1 MNDAVARAALSRLSE
16 PGDPELGRWVE
27 QLGAVEVLAQVRD
40 GSLAARR
47 LPQYQARLGGR
58 DLELDQLRLR
68 QLGLRIIVPGGGE
81 WPRQLDDLGP
91 ARPLEL
97 WARGGGDL
105 AELCLRAVSV
115 VGARACTAYGEH
127 VAASMGAGLAERGWT
142 VVSGAAYGIDAAA
155 HRGALA
161 VHGRTVAVVAGGVDV
176 VYPAGH
182 DTLLERVREN
192 GVVISELP
200 PGSRPTRHRFLK
212 RNRVIAALGRGTV
225 VVEAALRSGA
235 AHTAGR
241 AAELFRAVMAVP
253 GPVTSPMSAG
263 CHELIRTKDVS
274 LVTDAPDVLDLVGDL
289 GVDDVPP
296 RRGPAQPHDDLDET
310 HVRVL
315 EALPVSRLAGAA
327 SVARVAGLDLPS
339 VLRCL
344 GLLSERGQ
352 AELVDGG
359 WRKAR
364 LPSNR
369 S

>member
-1 MNDAVARAALSRLSE
+1 
-16 PGDPELGRWVE
+16 
-27 QLGAVEVLAQVRD
+27 
-40 GSLAARR
+40 
-47 LPQYQARLGGR
+47 
-58 DLELDQLRLR
+58 
-68 QLGLRIIVPGGGE
+68 
-81 WPRQLDDLGP
+81 
-91 ARPLEL
+91 
-97 WARGGGDL
+97 
-105 AELCLRAVSV
+105 
-115 VGARACTAYGEH
+115 
-127 VAASMGAGLAERGWT
+127 MGAGLAERDWT

-241 AAELFRAVMAVP
+241 AGELFRAVMAVP

-289 GVDDVPP
+289 GVDDAPP

-364 LPSNR
+364 LPSKR
-369 S
+369 T